1 MSKRNQIDK
10 PAINW
15 FTQQY
20 QAGRTVEEMSI
31 DAGWSKQNV
40 KRALAEGGV
49 MYLSWYKTTEEN
61 TMLKY
66 LKDMEVTSFN
76 QLRECFTT

>member
-1 MSKRNQIDK
+1 MPKRNQIDK
-10 PAINW
+10 SAINW

-31 DAGWSKQNV
+31 EAGWSKQNV

-61 TMLKY
+61 AMLKY
-66 LKDMEVTSFN
+66 LKDIGVNSFN
-76 QLRECFTT
+76 ELRECFAP

>member
-1 MSKRNQIDK
+1 MPKRNQIDK

-49 MYLSWYKTTEEN
+49 MYLSWYKTAEEN
-61 TMLKY
+61 AMLKY